1 MPIPK
6 KITNFLDKHNID
18 HEILEHKTVYTAFD
32 AAQTLGKKLNEIAKT
47 LAVKADKK
55 YIIIVVPASRKVNTE
70 KLKKILGVKKV
81 DMVKEVDIKKVFKS
95 KPGALI
101 PFAKMHKV
109 PVYIDKAL
117 LKSKSIIM
125 SSGSYTESLKVRAND
140 LIEHGAEALVTFSKE
155 HKFKVQKKQKAKR
168 GGKKKAVARKTAKKS
183 VAKKKKPVKRVVKK

>member
-1 MPIPK
+1 MAIPK
-6 KITNFLDKHNID
+6 KITNFLDKHNIN
-18 HEILEHKTVYTAFD
+18 HEVLEHKTVYTAFD

-55 YIIIVVPASRKVNTE
+55 YIIIVVPASRKVNMD
-70 KLKKILGVKKV
+70 KLKKVLDAKKV
-81 DMVKEVDIKKVFKS
+81 DIVKEVDIKKVFKS

-109 PVYIDKAL
+109 PVYVDKVL
-117 LKSKSIIM
+117 LKSKSVIM
-125 SSGSYTESLKVRAND
+125 SSGSYTESLKIKAND

-168 GGKKKAVARKTAKKS
+168 G
-183 VAKKKKPVKRVVKK
+183 AKKKKPAKKTVKK